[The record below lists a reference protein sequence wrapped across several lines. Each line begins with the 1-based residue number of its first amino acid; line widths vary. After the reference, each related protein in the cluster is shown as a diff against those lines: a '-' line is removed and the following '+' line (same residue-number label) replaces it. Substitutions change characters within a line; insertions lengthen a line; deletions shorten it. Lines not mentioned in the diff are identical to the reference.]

1 MEADFVLENL
11 KKRRLA
17 LGMTQKDIALKLF
30 MDERTYSKIERGLK
44 KSLDLNMMFSLAE
57 ILGTTVV
64 DMLQQAED
72 TQRAADTCQP
82 DMLKDIIDMLEQV
95 SEQQIHLAKELG
107 NIKEQ
112 LA

>member
-11 KKRRLA
+11 KKRRIA

-72 TQRAADTCQP
+72 IPRAADTCQP

-95 SEQQIHLAKELG
+95 SEQQLHLAKELG

-112 LA
+112 LI